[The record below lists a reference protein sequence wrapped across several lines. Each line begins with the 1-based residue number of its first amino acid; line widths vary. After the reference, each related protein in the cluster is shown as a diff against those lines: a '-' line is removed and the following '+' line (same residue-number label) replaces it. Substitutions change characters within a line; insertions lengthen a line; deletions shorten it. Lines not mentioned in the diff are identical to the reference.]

1 MDDSLGFSVDARP
14 DAAVKRQLS
23 QKDGKAQRRREQG
36 QAEREAK
43 LARLIFRDESLVDK
57 LDEPEPRS
65 KRRSRAVAARDGGED
80 DDEDGEDE
88 SEEEAG
94 SEEEGA
100 EEGEESEGE
109 APRAAWVDEDDAT
122 LKVDVMQQKK
132 LRKLRKT
139 KKEAVLQGADYE
151 ERLREQWRSTQRNA
165 GWAAAAESDLAA
177 EAKRAAAAGS
187 GGRGGRGEA
196 LLRSAAPLLASG
208 GAQARSGGPLATGKL
223 SMKRLTN
230 LNEARSLCNPNPNP
244 NPIPDPDDPDP
255 NPNPNPNSNPGGA
268 LAVHRERGAVA
279 PEWAG

>member
-1 MDDSLGFSVDARP
+1 ML
-14 DAAVKRQLS
+14 
-23 QKDGKAQRRREQG
+23 
-36 QAEREAK
+36 
-43 LARLIFRDESLVDK
+43 
-57 LDEPEPRS
+57 
-65 KRRSRAVAARDGGED
+65 
-80 DDEDGEDE
+80 
-88 SEEEAG
+88 
-94 SEEEGA
+94 
-100 EEGEESEGE
+100 
-109 APRAAWVDEDDAT
+109 
-122 LKVDVMQQKK
+122 
-132 LRKLRKT
+132 

-177 EAKRAAAAGS
+177 EAKRAAAAGAAGS

-230 LNEARSLCNPNPNP
+230 LNEARSLCNPNPPP
-244 NPIPDPDDPDP
+244 NPHPHPTP
-255 NPNPNPNSNPGGA
+255 NPNPYPGGA

>member
-1 MDDSLGFSVDARP
+1 M
-14 DAAVKRQLS
+14 
-23 QKDGKAQRRREQG
+23 
-36 QAEREAK
+36 
-43 LARLIFRDESLVDK
+43 DK

-151 ERLREQWRSTQRNA
+151 ERLREQWRSTQWQQLEWQRV
-165 GWAAAAESDLAA
+165 GRQCGVLVLDHITVIR
-177 EAKRAAAAGS
+177 RA
-187 GGRGGRGEA
+187 
-196 LLRSAAPLLASG
+196 
-208 GAQARSGGPLATGKL
+208 
-223 SMKRLTN
+223 M
-230 LNEARSLCNPNPNP
+230 
-244 NPIPDPDDPDP
+244 
-255 NPNPNPNSNPGGA
+255 
-268 LAVHRERGAVA
+268 
-279 PEWAG
+279 

>member
-165 GWAAAAESDLAA
+165 GWAAAAESDVAM
-177 EAKRAAAAGS
+177 EAKRAAAAGAAGS
-187 GGRGGRGEA
+187 GGRGEA
-196 LLRSAAPLLASG
+196 LLRSAAPLLASR

-223 SMKRLTN
+223 STT
-230 LNEARSLCNPNPNP
+230 NPN
-244 NPIPDPDDPDP
+244 PDP
-255 NPNPNPNSNPGGA
+255 NPNPNPYPYPNPR
-268 LAVHRERGAVA
+268 HRQAEHD
-279 PEWAG
+279 